1 MCSFHS
7 VLMRLMLVSVIYYIW
22 RERNAHLYGD
32 APCISLMIYREI
44 VSCIVSKVNYICN
57 MTSSITNRRLHIT
70 WGFSDDIFNSV

>member
-44 VSCIVSKVNYICN
+44 VSCIVSKVNYIRN
-57 MTSSITNRRLHIT
+57 MTSSITTRRLHIQMT
-70 WGFSDDIFNSV
+70 LKFNIFCN